1 MVGTDIYCGYKIEK
15 APETLQP
22 NDEIEGI
29 FIMENRGKKDKKL
42 KKAFI
47 ELKELYSEKVVTKNH
62 ETGEETKKYVDRT
75 KELNEYQVV
84 KGDRIKSGEKKE
96 FNFSIKMPGSWSH
109 KKKNKIKEWR
119 LELWFNQKTA
129 MVASRGSHKDDA
141 TCVLPVKGSKRS
153 PSFGTV
159 PPKEIKEKKDKKD
172 KKK

>member
-1 MVGTDIYCGYKIEK
+1 MGTDIYCGYKIEK

-47 ELKELYSEKVVTKNH
+47 ELKELYSEKVVTTNR

-75 KELNEYQVV
+75 KELEEYQIV
-84 KGDRIKSGEKKE
+84 KGDKIKSGEKKE
-96 FNFSIKMPGSWSH
+96 FKFTIKMPGSWSH

-129 MVASRGSHKDDA
+129 MMASRGSQKNDA
-141 TCVLPVKGSKRS
+141 TCVLPVKGTKHT
-153 PSFGTV
+153 PSFGMV
-159 PPKEIKEKKDKKD
+159 PKKEKKDKD
-172 KKK
+172 KKKKKE